1 MPGGGDLVMGWMLL
15 ALIGLTLIVSGA
27 KLESP
32 AVVGFGALFS
42 TVAIVGAVIELRR
55 GRRS

>member
-1 MPGGGDLVMGWMLL
+1 MGWMLL

-55 GRRS
+55 GRR